1 MARVKQT
8 RGKKRVRKNIAKGV
22 AHVHSTFNNTIV
34 TITDEHGNVLTWSSA
49 GALGFKGSRKSTPF
63 AAQMASEAAAKASME
78 HGVKTVDVNVK
89 GPGPG
94 REAAVRALQAAGLE
108 VTSIEKKFNV
118 KVMAVNVTN
127 SHPKKKRVGKYTGMT
142 SKYKKAVV
150 TLKKGDTISF
160 D

>member
-1 MARVKQT
+1 MNSYLDIILAP
-8 RGKKRVRKNIAKGV
+8 I
-22 AHVHSTFNNTIV
+22 
-34 TITDEHGNVLTWSSA
+34 ITEKSA
-49 GALGFKGSRKSTPF
+49 GMEAEGKYAFKVANTTEIK
-63 AAQMASEAAAKASME
+63 
-78 HGVKTVDVNVK
+78 
-89 GPGPG
+89 
-94 REAAVRALQAAGLE
+94 QA
-108 VTSIEKKFNV
+108 IEKKFNV

>member
-1 MARVKQT
+1 MNSYLDIILAPIITEKSAALAET
-8 RGKKRVRKNIAKGV
+8 
-22 AHVHSTFNNTIV
+22 NTYV
-34 TITDEHGNVLTWSSA
+34 FS
-49 GALGFKGSRKSTPF
+49 
-63 AAQMASEAAAKASME
+63 
-78 HGVKTVDVNVK
+78 VDV
-89 GPGPG
+89 
-94 REAAVRALQAAGLE
+94 RANKTQIKQA
-108 VTSIEKKFNV
+108 IEKKFNV